1 MSTAAKQTTGGAAP
15 GRRQRRDRPTSGAAT
30 GQGARRKKGTAPAL
44 PAFPCPSAA
53 HCGVAPQAGV
63 LRCWAL
69 VCAWAGTGVPDGR
82 ASGRADGCL
91 CACHASPTPGS
102 RESLWNSSRRC
113 RLLCCVASGWVSRCE
128 AVGEMARGLRQA
140 GELLAATICA
150 SLRAAQGPRVCGA
163 IGARPRSRFTV
174 DLSGGFGREPAQKLY
189 RALRYA
195 TTVRAVSSI

>member
-15 GRRQRRDRPTSGAAT
+15 GRRQRRRDRPTSGAAA

-44 PAFPCPSAA
+44 HARPCPSAA

-128 AVGEMARGLRQA
+128 AVGEMAQGLRHA

-150 SLRAAQGPRVCGA
+150 SLRVARGPRVCGA
-163 IGARPRSRFTV
+163 SGARPRSRFTV
-174 DLSGGFGREPAQKLY
+174 DLS
-189 RALRYA
+189 
-195 TTVRAVSSI
+195 